1 MTADERPPAWA
12 EAMEKRLNDRI
23 DGVYHRLTGIEN
35 RLTAV
40 EQLLIK
46 MAAAAPVP
54 V

>member
-1 MTADERPPAWA
+1 MSDTTAPTWA
-12 EAMEKRLNDRI
+12 EEMEKRLNSRI